1 MLIGIGLGPGN
12 PDLLTLAAVKVLKES
27 KKVYVPGKMAAELV
41 APYVKAE
48 ILDFPMIQDE
58 AELSKLWENNARIVA
73 DEARK
78 GIVSFAVIGDPN
90 FFSTFSHLRRTIEE
104 NHPDIDIT
112 TIPGVS
118 SITAQAARTNISIE
132 GSFVVSDSSPIRTKI
147 ILKTKNPEK
156 TKKELTK
163 EGFDEFIYAERLFME
178 NEKVTF
184 DVPQKGDYF
193 SMLVA
198 RRSKSILS
206 AQQRGKLYIVGVG
219 PGATEHLTRRAE
231 NALLESE
238 YIIGNGT
245 YLDRI
250 SEIIK
255 NSKIIRSGMGGE
267 IERAK
272 KAVELGK
279 DHIVSIISGGD
290 ANVYGMAGLV
300 LEVAEKAGSIDIE
313 VIPGITALSAA
324 ASLLGAPVVSDF
336 AVISLS
342 DLLTPAKE
350 IKHRI
355 NNAAEADLVIALY
368 NPKSYRRKYNLS
380 WTLEI
385 LRKYR
390 SELTPVGIVKN
401 ATREGETV
409 IATTLGRIM
418 EYNDLI
424 DMSTIVLIGN
434 SESRLWDNRII
445 TPRGYQR
452 KYEY

>member
-1 MLIGIGLGPGN
+1 
-12 PDLLTLAAVKVLKES
+12 
-27 KKVYVPGKMAAELV
+27 
-41 APYVKAE
+41 
-48 ILDFPMIQDE
+48 
-58 AELSKLWENNARIVA
+58 VA
-73 DEARK
+73 DEARE

-90 FFSTFSHLRRTIEE
+90 FFSTFSHLRRTIKE
-104 NHPDIDIT
+104 NHLDIDII

-118 SITAQAARTNISIE
+118 SITAQAARTNLSIE
-132 GSFVVSDSSPIRTKI
+132 DSFIVSDGSPVRTKI

-178 NEKVTF
+178 TEKVTS

-198 RRSKSILS
+198 RRSKSMSSSQL
-206 AQQRGKLYIVGVG
+206 RGKLYIVGIG

-231 NALLESE
+231 NALFESE
-238 YIIGNGT
+238 YIIGYGT
-245 YLDRI
+245 YLDQI
-250 SEIIK
+250 SDIIR

-267 IERAK
+267 IERAR

-313 VIPGITALSAA
+313 VIPGVTALSAA
-324 ASLLGAPVVSDF
+324 ASLLGAPIVNDF

-342 DLLTPAKE
+342 DILTPAKE

-355 NNAAEADLVIALY
+355 NNAAEADLVIAIY
-368 NPKSYRRKYNLS
+368 NPRSNRRRYNLAWAVES
-380 WTLEI
+380 IE
-385 LRKYR
+385 KYR
-390 SELTPVGIVKN
+390 SEFTPVGIVKN

-424 DMSTIVLIGN
+424 DMNTIVLIGN
-434 SESRLWDNRII
+434 SDSKLWDNRIV
-445 TPRGYQR
+445 TSRG
-452 KYEY
+452 